1 MILCFTLNFPV
12 TQLIFNEVGFLWGR
26 SLTLGLNECFL
37 GQYRWLTQAASSR
50 YSLSKIVSV
59 VISESFQSSFDS
71 LFNLLFLFTQL
82 WKLSV
87 FCLFLFSFFFIL
99 FLTTKIECER
109 CRVCLLDVK
118 ESFQSLRNQRLCLK
132 RKYDILQLLESSAGL

>member
-1 MILCFTLNFPV
+1 MTLCFTLNFPV

-50 YSLSKIVSV
+50 YSLSV

-132 RKYDILQLLESSAGL
+132 QKYDILQLLESSAGL